1 MKIIT
6 AQKIHHFLYNKENG
20 FLIQYHFN
28 KGIDPILLDEFYE
41 ILETLKK
48 DWMTK
53 DNIPKDLV
61 FYLVSIVPLLY
72 RDLEIYRNDEL
83 RYYQYDELIYA
94 IDAALA
100 MCFNP
105 DIDDPHFNTPLKE
118 LGL

>member
-1 MKIIT
+1 MSQIT
-6 AQKIHHFLYNKENG
+6 AENIEQFLFNKDNG